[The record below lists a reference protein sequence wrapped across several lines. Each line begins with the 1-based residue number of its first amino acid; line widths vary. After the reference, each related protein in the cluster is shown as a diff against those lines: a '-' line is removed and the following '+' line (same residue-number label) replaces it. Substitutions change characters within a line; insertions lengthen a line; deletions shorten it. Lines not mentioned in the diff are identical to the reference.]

1 MSRFSPR
8 LTMGLTFLGG
18 LAAMTSVSSAQLVFG
33 TTTSTS
39 TNPAAIYLNVTTGV
53 PTTLWG
59 PAGNK
64 KVNGL
69 AADDAGGRLF
79 ANDAARLNVWNYGQ
93 VGIAPTFIAGLY
105 RNTSPNP
112 AGTGDVATGFSG
124 LAWANGK
131 LYGSTSFAST
141 VFQRGIY
148 EIPLVPNAANHLVTT
163 PVWVEPVNSGVL
175 TLDGIDFD
183 PTTNL
188 FYGVQDTDNTSTGGT
203 LTRGIFSI
211 DVFGTG
217 AFTKIAN
224 FPGANTRID
233 GIAVGGGKLWLTQQT
248 GASNIV
254 EIFPYDLTTQTYGST
269 ISFALT
275 DGTNRASGATWA
287 AGVVLPEPST
297 LATLGGAALLTR
309 RRRK

>member
-1 MSRFSPR
+1 MAPFSPR
-8 LTMGLTFLGG
+8 FITGLAFLSG
-18 LAAMTSVSSAQLVFG
+18 LAATASVSSAQLVFG
-33 TTTSTS
+33 TTTSAAA
-39 TNPAAIYLNVTTGV
+39 NPAAIHLNVTTGV
-53 PTTLWG
+53 TTTLWS
-59 PAGNK
+59 PTGNK

-69 AADDAGGRLF
+69 AADNVGGRLF

-93 VGIAPTFIAGLY
+93 LGTAPTFIAGLY

-148 EIPLVPNAANHLVTT
+148 EIPLVPNAANHLVAT
-163 PVWVEPVNSGVL
+163 PVWVEPVSSGSL
-175 TLDGIDFD
+175 TLDGLDFD
-183 PTTNL
+183 PVSNL
-188 FYGVQDTDNTSTGGT
+188 FYGVQGSEGVFNGVT
-203 LTRGIFSI
+203 LSRGVYTI

-224 FPGANTRID
+224 FPGANTRVD
-233 GIAVGGGKLWLTQQT
+233 GLAVGGGKLWLTQQT

-269 ISFALT
+269 ISFALA
-275 DGTNRASGATWA
+275 DGTNRASGATWTT
-287 AGVVLPEPST
+287 GVVLPEPT
-297 LATLGGAALLTR
+297 MLTALGGAALLTR
-309 RRRK
+309 RSRK